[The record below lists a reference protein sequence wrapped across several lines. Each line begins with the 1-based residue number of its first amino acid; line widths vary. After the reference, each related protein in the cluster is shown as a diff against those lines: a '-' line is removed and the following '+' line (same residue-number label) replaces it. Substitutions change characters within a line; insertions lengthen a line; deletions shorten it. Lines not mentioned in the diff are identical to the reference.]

1 LVHFGQFPDETAS
14 THAEARRIAANIAKL
29 PELLRR
35 ALMAVLL
42 GDRMT
47 DAAMSGEPSWKKHE
61 LKIDFEII
69 PAIDISKRSV
79 ANANRIFQHGLK
91 YRVQLAGR

>member
-1 LVHFGQFPDETAS
+1 MLSKD
-14 THAEARRIAANIAKL
+14 EARRIAANIAKL
-29 PELLRR
+29 PELLRK

-61 LKIDFEII
+61 LSKIDFEII
-69 PAIDISKRSV
+69 ENAPAIK
-79 ANANRIFQHGLK
+79 QE
-91 YRVQLAGR
+91 